1 MLFLGDAVAES
12 FGVPSTTGMPGLSC
26 RHSTRVVRWAPATS
40 DEANIAQMRTAIA
53 VTAANE
59 AFLIAVIPYG
69 SALGD
74 LIF

>member
-1 MLFLGDAVAES
+1 
-12 FGVPSTTGMPGLSC
+12 
-26 RHSTRVVRWAPATS
+26 
-40 DEANIAQMRTAIA
+40 MRTAIA